1 MQNNEI
7 TILPTETVFYREF
20 DTRIKLIKLPRK
32 FHFNYA
38 RAAYHAVGPMHTFSV
53 LTNLSKFRRK

>member
-1 MQNNEI
+1 MALDLYKHNVGLSWGFSMKI
-7 TILPTETVFYREF
+7 S
-20 DTRIKLIKLPRK
+20 K